1 MDAVASHSCHLLQQ
15 LRDQRI
21 QGLLCDCMLVVKG
34 VCFKAHKNV
43 LAAFSQYFRTLFQNS
58 AGQKNDVFH
67 LDIKNVGGIGQ
78 ILDYMY
84 TSHLDLNRDN
94 VQTLL
99 DIAQCLQVQNVLNI
113 CRSFLKTS
121 TAVEQPASIPCNDAF
136 SLQNMTAD
144 TNCDSYSTNLLHVC
158 SSPVESCKVL
168 DDHHLHGPQPVA
180 LHISS
185 GDVSKQKQD
194 SMDASCTDCSFKQ
207 PNYHY
212 KLRNFYSKQFYKQ
225 TTCPS
230 NKSSSEPSFDFSASA
245 EQNTV
250 KNDSCTINQSECVL
264 ESSSHLSP
272 SFLVQPLNERSEEQD
287 LEGTSLQPAR
297 EMRLKKA
304 MHLKKLNFL
313 RSQKSP
319 EQSSVLK
326 IPNGDIARETELE
339 RESSTK
345 SANTD
350 AIERKAV
357 KHVVSSECLEQSVEL
372 EPSQE
377 PSEPGSQLQMFL
389 SERQYPC
396 ALCGKAFK
404 HPSNLEL
411 HIRSHTGEKPF
422 ECNICGKC
430 FSQAGNLQTHLR
442 RHSGEKP
449 YICEICG
456 KRFAASGDVQRHII
470 IHTGE
475 KPHLCDICGRGFS
488 NFSNLKEHK
497 KNHTVEKVFTCDECG
512 KSFNLPR
519 KLVKHRIRHTGER
532 PYSCSAC
539 GKCFAGS
546 GDLRRHIRTHTG
558 EKPYN
563 CETCNKCFSR
573 SAVLRRHKKIHC
585 KAGNEGPNMLDE
597 FTQAVEISDLEKSQS
612 SDSFTQEIS
621 VTLLPVSVKFPIHP
635 NGNSSNEVDSSGATF
650 CKMQSTVQQN
660 DCINHQ
666 KLSLDPTT
674 LHKSQ
679 ERPSRPCCSKEMDL
693 PPEEEPLQS
702 DGVPMIRS
710 SMSTL
715 GSSCTELSSRVP
727 STEYRNSEGPFF
739 SSVTLWGLAMKT
751 LQNENELGQ

>member
-1 MDAVASHSCHLLQQ
+1 MDAFASHSCHLLQQ
-15 LRDQRI
+15 LHDQRI

-58 AGQKNDVFH
+58 SGQKNDVFH

-84 TSHLDLNRDN
+84 TSHLDLNQDN

-99 DIAQCLQVQNVLNI
+99 DIAQCLQVQNILSM
-113 CRSFLKTS
+113 CRSFLKSS
-121 TAVEQPASIPCNDAF
+121 TAIEHPVSMPCNNAF
-136 SLQNMTAD
+136 SLQNALAAD
-144 TNCDSYSTNLLHVC
+144 TNHESYSTNSLCMC
-158 SSPVESCKVL
+158 SSPVEACKVL
-168 DDHHLHGPQPVA
+168 DDHHLRGPQPVA
-180 LHISS
+180 VHISS
-185 GDVSKQKQD
+185 GDINRQKQD
-194 SMDASCTDCSFKQ
+194 SMDASCTDLSFKQ
-207 PNYHY
+207 PNRHY

-230 NKSSSEPSFDFSASA
+230 NKTSPEPSFDFTTST

-250 KNDSCTINQSECVL
+250 KNGSCTINQSKRVL
-264 ESSSHLSP
+264 ESSSHLPP
-272 SFLVQPLNERSEEQD
+272 SFLVQPLNERSEDQD
-287 LEGTSLQPAR
+287 LEGTSLQPTK

-304 MHLKKLNFL
+304 IHLKKLNFL
-313 RSQKSP
+313 RAQK
-319 EQSSVLK
+319 SSVLK
-326 IPNGDIARETELE
+326 IANGDTARETELE
-339 RESSTK
+339 RQSSTK
-345 SANTD
+345 RTIIG
-350 AIERKAV
+350 AIERNEV
-357 KHVVSSECLEQSVEL
+357 KHAVSSECLEQSVEL
-372 EPSQE
+372 EPESQE
-377 PSEPGSQLQMFL
+377 PSEPSSQLQVFL
-389 SERQYPC
+389 SERLQYPC

-475 KPHLCDICGRGFS
+475 KPHLCDICGRG
-488 NFSNLKEHK
+488 
-497 KNHTVEKVFTCDECG
+497 
-512 KSFNLPR
+512 
-519 KLVKHRIRHTGER
+519 
-532 PYSCSAC
+532 
-539 GKCFAGS
+539 KCFAGS

-573 SAVLRRHKKIHC
+573 SAVLRRHRKIHC
-585 KAGNEGPNMLDE
+585 KAVNEGPNALDE
-597 FTQAVEISDLEKSQS
+597 FTQAVEISDLEKSQN

-635 NGNSSNEVDSSGATF
+635 TENSSNEVNSPGVTLR
-650 CKMQSTVQQN
+650 KVRPTVQQN
-660 DCINHQ
+660 DCTNQQ
-666 KLSLDPTT
+666 KLILDPIK
-674 LHKSQ
+674 LCKSQ
-679 ERPSRPCCSKEMDL
+679 ERPNRPCSYKEMD
-693 PPEEEPLQS
+693 PSIEEEPLQS
-702 DGVPMIRS
+702 DGTPMIRS

-715 GSSCTELSSRVP
+715 GNNCELSSRV
-727 STEYRNSEGPFF
+727 SSAEYRNNEGPFF

-751 LQNENELGQ
+751 LQNETELGQ